1 MKDGHH
7 STEMGC
13 AVTNPPKQK
22 KIAMRWI
29 VLSRQ
34 KFNHISRYFFVIIT
48 FKVANLGRSF
58 FLPPQQQTCTMYE
71 KA

>member
-22 KIAMRWI
+22 KIAMRWT

-34 KFNHISRYFFVIIT
+34 SLIIFQGT
-48 FKVANLGRSF
+48 SL
-58 FLPPQQQTCTMYE
+58 L
-71 KA
+71 